1 MNGNYIKFYRSFLE
15 WEWWHDPNTCR
26 VFIYILLRA
35 NWTDKVWKGVTIK
48 RGSFVS
54 SLSKMANDTDLS
66 IDKIRTTLKHLRDTK
81 VITTETTPKY
91 TVITVLNYDKYQN
104 DTEQNTKEDTKDVP
118 KQIPNKSQQHKNN
131 KNNKNIKNIYSAA
144 VIPHLNEKAGTHFRE
159 DTQATERLLSA
170 RAKEGYTIDDMIKVI
185 DKKCEEWK
193 GTEFE
198 KYLRPNTLFSPSHFE
213 QYLNQKNTSANDK
226 TKNKN
231 RFNNFHQRE
240 YDFDEF
246 ERELLLR
253 DLPLEARKEST

>member
-1 MNGNYIKFYRSFLE
+1 MNGNYIKFYRFFLE

-35 NWTDKVWKGVTIK
+35 NWTDKVWKGVAIK

-54 SLSKMANDTDLS
+54 SVKKIAEETDLS
-66 IDKIRTTLKHLRDTK
+66 VDKIRTALKHLKDTEE
-81 VITTETTPKY
+81 ITTVGTAKY
-91 TVITVLNYDKYQN
+91 TVFTVVNYEKYQN
-104 DTEQNTKEDTKDVP
+104 DTEQNPEVNTEQCAE
-118 KQIPNKSQQHKNN
+118 QIPNKSRQHKNI

-213 QYLNQKNTSANDK
+213 QYLNQKNTPAKDK
-226 TKNKN
+226 PKNKN
-231 RFNNFHQRE
+231 RFNNFNQRE
-240 YDFDEF
+240 YDFDEI